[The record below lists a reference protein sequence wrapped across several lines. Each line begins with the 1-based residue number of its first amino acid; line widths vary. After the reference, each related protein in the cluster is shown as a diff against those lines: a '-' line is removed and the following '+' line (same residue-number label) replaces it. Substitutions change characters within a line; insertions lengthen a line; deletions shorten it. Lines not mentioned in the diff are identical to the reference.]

1 MVDLEVRELRYFQ
14 AVAEELNFTRA
25 ARRLGIA
32 QPPLSKAIRQ
42 MERRLDASLFE
53 RDSHRVTLTPAGLR
67 LLDEARLVLDA
78 VSAAVHRTRR
88 AARSA
93 LVITAKPC
101 VATDLLRHIVSAVA
115 ALPDAPHVE
124 VAVSGY
130 GEQSGMVRDGRA
142 DLALLGS
149 PYDLRGLDS
158 EPLLAEPRMAALP
171 RAHPLAARADLA
183 CRDLAGLPMPRWPS
197 ANAAERDYWAGRDTF
212 PGGERPTGPTV
223 HDNSQLLEAV
233 ALGQAVALVPAS
245 FAERY
250 ARDDVVYRPV
260 RDASEYTIAIA
271 WREGLRDP
279 WIARVLHTAVTVAAQ
294 RATETLGTGLGEPP
308 SRRTPEN
315 VTPPLP
321 KGAASR

>member
-42 MERRLDASLFE
+42 MERRLDTNLFV
-53 RDSHRVTLTPAGLR
+53 RNSHQVALTPAGLR
-67 LLDEARLVLDA
+67 LLDEARRVLDA

-93 LVITAKPC
+93 LMITAKPC
-101 VATDLLRHIVSAVA
+101 VTTDLLRHIVSAVTG
-115 ALPDAPHVE
+115 LPDAPRIE

-149 PYDLRGLDS
+149 PYDLRGLDA
-158 EPLLAEPRMAALP
+158 EPLVAESRVAALP
-171 RAHPLAARADLA
+171 RTHPLAARASLA
-183 CRDLAGLPMPRWPS
+183 CRDLADLPMPQWPS
-197 ANAAERDYWAGRDTF
+197 ANAAERDYWAGRDTV
-212 PGGERPTGPTV
+212 PSGEPLIGPTV

-245 FAERY
+245 FAKWY
-250 ARDDVVYRPV
+250 IRDDIVYRPV

-279 WIARVLHTAVTVAAQ
+279 WIARVVHAAVKITAGAVDLA
-294 RATETLGTGLGEPP
+294 EP
-308 SRRTPEN
+308 
-315 VTPPLP
+315 
-321 KGAASR
+321 A

>member
-1 MVDLEVRELRYFQ
+1 MADLEVRELRYFQ
-14 AVAEELNFTRA
+14 AVAEELNFTHA
-25 ARRLGIA
+25 AQRLGIT
-32 QPPLSKAIRQ
+32 QPPLSRAIRQ
-42 MERRLDASLFE
+42 LERRLDAVLFE
-53 RDSHRVTLTPAGLR
+53 RDSHQVALTPAGLR
-67 LLDEARLVLDA
+67 LLDEARRVLDA

-88 AARSA
+88 AARPT

-115 ALPDAPHVE
+115 GLPDAPHVE

-149 PYDLRGLDS
+149 PYDLRGLDA
-158 EPLLAEPRMAALP
+158 EPLLAEPRVAALP
-171 RAHPLAARADLA
+171 RAHPLATRAGLA
-183 CRDLAGLPMPRWPS
+183 CRDLTGLPMPRWPS
-197 ANAAERDYWAGRDTF
+197 ANAAERDYWAGRDRV
-212 PGGERPTGPTV
+212 PSDEPLTGPTV

-250 ARDDVVYRPV
+250 VRDDVAYRPV

-279 WIARVLHTAVTVAAQ
+279 WIARVVLTAGEVAA
-294 RATETLGTGLGEPP
+294 GWHV
-308 SRRTPEN
+308 RRL
-315 VTPPLP
+315 VS
-321 KGAASR
+321 G